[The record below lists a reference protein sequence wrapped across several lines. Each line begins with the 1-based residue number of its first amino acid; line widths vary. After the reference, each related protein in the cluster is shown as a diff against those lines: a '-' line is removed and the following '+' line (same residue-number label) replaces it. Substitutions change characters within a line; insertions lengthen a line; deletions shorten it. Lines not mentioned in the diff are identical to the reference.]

1 VYCWVG
7 GICGYPEKAI
17 MNEFRGSP
25 RYRWL
30 SALVVCCSVAGLV
43 ATPVRAASRPAAAA
57 PLVSTAAA
65 QMLVTSQGMTLYM
78 VTSDKKNE
86 STCTGDCATA
96 WPPLLLP
103 PGTTARPKLPGI
115 PGKFGVAHREDGSN
129 QLTYDGAPLYT
140 WVKDKKPGDV
150 TGQGVGGLWWAAVVP
165 NSSLTTATSSL
176 IKTGPV
182 QILVDGAG
190 RTLYVYGPDTKNKS
204 TCIADCAAF
213 WPPAELAPD
222 VTVSAS
228 ISGVTGTFA
237 TATRDDG
244 SNQLTYDG
252 APLYRFIK
260 DKNPGDMLGQGVAG
274 IWWILVVPGVRA
286 SSTLST

>member
-1 VYCWVG
+1 
-7 GICGYPEKAI
+7 
-17 MNEFRGSP
+17 M
-25 RYRWL
+25 WL
-30 SALVVCCSVAGLV
+30 NALVVCCSVAGLA
-43 ATPVRAASRPAAAA
+43 ATPVRAASHPAAAL

-115 PGKFGVAHREDGSN
+115 LGKFGVAHRADGTN

-140 WVKDKKPGDV
+140 WFKDKRPGDT

-176 IKTGPV
+176 IKTVPV
-182 QILVDGAG
+182 QILTDSKG
-190 RTLYVYGPDTKNKS
+190 RTLYVYGPDTKNQS
-204 TCIADCAAF
+204 NCTGDCASF
-213 WPPAELAPD
+213 WPPAELASG
-222 VTVSAS
+222 VTASAS

-244 SNQLTYDG
+244 SKQLTYDG

-274 IWWILVVPGVRA
+274 IWWIVVVPGVRA
-286 SSTLST
+286 SSTVST